1 MIFTCDNCGFMFSR
15 GEETEQCPDCGKYEV
30 RPANEAEQAEFAQR
44 MAELV
49 REERAE
55 APRFPNLV
63 ETEISMLNTFSFRLP
78 ATALQIDS
86 RMIMDII
93 VEYGQSADDE
103 NGLTGNVWAR
113 REGGRTTTFLMS
125 VHLPAK
131 EGEVPQEQV
140 NRVFGALND
149 NGEFNGKLFHFI
161 TEQITHEI

>member
-1 MIFTCDNCGFMFSR
+1 MIFACDNCGFIFSR
-15 GEETEQCPDCGKYEV
+15 SE
-30 RPANEAEQAEFAQR
+30 EFAQR

-86 RMIMDII
+86 RMIVDII

-113 REGGRTTTFLMS
+113 REGGRTTT
-125 VHLPAK
+125 AGA
-131 EGEVPQEQV
+131 GESGIWGIERQRRVQRETGQFCKMPDGIQ
-140 NRVFGALND
+140 NRYQQL
-149 NGEFNGKLFHFI
+149 LRMI
-161 TEQITHEI
+161 